1 MNESLSL
8 QDLILLSSYLD
19 DRLTPA
25 EKERVEARAAKDPG
39 FLSSLEE
46 LRYTRR
52 MLRSL
57 PQKRAP
63 RNFTLS
69 AKTFPQRHSMR
80 LQPVFGFTSAIA
92 AALTILIF
100 AGSQLLPG
108 FLSAKTAAAPML
120 AAAPAA
126 ETNTFDASRSAT
138 GATAVPPLI
147 LWNGGGYGMGGGGGG
162 AGGSGQVT
170 GIGGGAGPI
179 GGGAEIMPTS
189 TPPAVSSEEL
199 AKANPK
205 DLILGVA
212 PQADQGVEM
221 PAPGEAPVAKQPA
234 APLTTAAILEI
245 SLASLALISALLAV
259 VLRRRS

>member
-25 EKERVEARAAKDPG
+25 DKERMEARIAKDPA
-39 FLSSLEE
+39 LRSSLEE

-57 PQKRAP
+57 PHKRAP

-69 AKTFPQRHSMR
+69 AKTFPARRSMR

-108 FLSAKTAAAPML
+108 FLSARSVQAPML
-120 AAAPAA
+120 AAATAA
-126 ETNTFDASRSAT
+126 EINTFDASRSA
-138 GATAVPPLI
+138 AEPTAIPPLI
-147 LWNGGGYGMGGGGGG
+147 LWNGGYGMGGGGGG
-162 AGGSGQVT
+162 AEGSGLT

-179 GGGAEIMPTS
+179 GGGADIMPT
-189 TPPAVSSEEL
+189 TTAPAVSAEEL
-199 AKANPK
+199 SKANPK

-212 PQADQGVEM
+212 PQTEQGAEL
-221 PAPGEAPVAKQPA
+221 PAPAEAPAVKQPA
-234 APLTTAAILEI
+234 APLTTSAILEI
-245 SLASLALISALLAV
+245 VLASLALISAVLAV